1 MMALLVFLVSLFFFI
16 FLGVPIF
23 MSLGLSSLCIWLWHF
38 GALEPAI
45 LIQKMF
51 IGIDSF
57 PLMAIPFF
65 MLAGELMN
73 TGGVSRRLVGFAQ
86 CLIGW
91 VRGGLGFAVVLASM
105 FIAAI
110 LGSASAS
117 AAMIGMVMIPA
128 MAERGYETDFSA
140 ALVASAGS
148 IGPIIP
154 PSIPFIIYGVIGEVS
169 IAKLFVGGYI
179 PGILMG
185 LSFMAYTYFFARKRG
200 YPSESFPTLKSFAS
214 SFKEAFLTLL
224 LPVII
229 MGGILGGVFTPTEA
243 AVVAVVY
250 AFLVGTFA
258 YREIK
263 WTDLSGIFLRAANST
278 AMVLMVMSTATL
290 LSWVLTLERVPQT
303 VTQAL
308 LAVSSSPI
316 VFLLLVNVFMIVVGM
331 FLDAVSALTI
341 LTPVLLPAAK
351 ALNIDPVLFGVLLAL
366 NLSIGVLTPPVG
378 LNLYVVS
385 SIAKLDLVQISKA
398 VLPFLALITLVIL
411 ILIFFPATVTYLPN
425 LWLH

>member
-1 MMALLVFLVSLFFFI
+1 MTALLVFLVSLFFFI

-38 GALEPAI
+38 GTLEPSI

-128 MAERGYETDFSA
+128 MVERGYETDFSA

-179 PGILMG
+179 PGIFMG

-200 YPSESFPTLKSFAS
+200 YPSESFPTLKSFVS

-229 MGGILGGVFTPTEA
+229 MGGILGGIFTPTEA

-250 AFLVGTFA
+250 AFLVGTFV

-263 WTDLSGIFLRAANST
+263 WKDLSGVFLRAANST

-303 VTQAL
+303 VTKAL

-316 VFLLLVNVFMIVVGM
+316 VFLLLVNAFMIIVGM

-351 ALNIDPVLFGVLLAL
+351 ALNIDPVLFGVLLAV

-385 SIAKLDLVQISKA
+385 SIAKLDLVRISKA
-398 VLPFLALITLVIL
+398 VLPFIALITAVIL
-411 ILIFFPATVTYLPN
+411 IMIFFPATVTYLPN
-425 LWLH
+425 RLLH

>member
-1 MMALLVFLVSLFFFI
+1 MITLIVFLISLFFFI
-16 FLGVPIF
+16 FLGTPIF
-23 MSLGLSSLCIWLWHF
+23 MSLGLSSLSIWLWHY
-38 GALEPAI
+38 GSIEPSI

-73 TGGVSRRLVGFAQ
+73 TGGLSKRLVKFAQ
-86 CLIGW
+86 TIIGW
-91 VRGGLGFAVVLASM
+91 VHGGLGFAVILSSM

-128 MAERGYETDFSA
+128 MKEKGYKEDFSA
-140 ALVASAGS
+140 ALIASSGS

-154 PSIPFIIYGVIGEVS
+154 PSIPFIVYGVIGEIS
-169 IAKLFVGGYI
+169 IAKLFVAGYI
-179 PGILMG
+179 PGILM
-185 LSFMAYTYFFARKRG
+185 SITFMVYTYYHAKKNN
-200 YPSESFPTLKSFAS
+200 YPAEIKPSIKEIWIAL
-214 SFKEAFLTLL
+214 KEAFLTLM

-229 MGGILGGVFTPTEA
+229 MGGILSGLFTPTEA

-250 AFLVGTFA
+250 SVVIGKFVYKELNLKKIT
-258 YREIK
+258 
-263 WTDLSGIFLRAANST
+263 GILLRAASST
-278 AMVLMVMSTATL
+278 TMVLMVMSTAAL
-290 LSWVLTLERVPQT
+290 LSWVLTMERVPQT
-303 VTQAL
+303 VTEGIL
-308 LAVSSSPI
+308 LISENPI
-316 VFLLLVNVFMIVVGM
+316 IFLIVVNLFMILVGM

-351 ALNIDPVLFGVLLAL
+351 MLNIDPVLFGVILAV

-378 LNLYVVS
+378 LNLYVTS
-385 SIAKLDLVQISKA
+385 SIAKIDIIRISKA
-398 VLPFLALITLVIL
+398 SMPFIC
-411 ILIFFPATVTYLPN
+411 LIFGVLLLMSVFPDLVTFLPN
-425 LWLH
+425 ILVK

>member
-1 MMALLVFLVSLFFFI
+1 MTALGVFLVSLFTCI
-16 FLGVPIF
+16 LLGVPIF

-38 GALEPAI
+38 GSLEPSI
-45 LIQKMF
+45 VLQKMF

-73 TGGVSRRLVGFAQ
+73 TGGVSRRLVSFAQ

-110 LGSASAS
+110 LGSASAA
-117 AAMIGMVMIPA
+117 AAMIGIVMIPA
-128 MAERGYETDFSA
+128 MVERGYDVDFSA
-140 ALVASAGS
+140 ALIASAGS

-179 PGILMG
+179 PGIFMG
-185 LSFMAYTYFFARKRG
+185 LSFMAYTYWFATKRG
-200 YPSESFPTLKSFAS
+200 YPAERLPTLSNLWA
-214 SFKEAFLTLL
+214 SFKEAVLTLL

-250 AFLVGTFA
+250 AFVVGTFI

-263 WTDLSGIFLRAANST
+263 LTQLPEIFLRAARST

-290 LSWVLTLERVPQT
+290 LSWVLTLERVPQA
-303 VTQAL
+303 VTNAL
-308 LAVSSSPI
+308 LSVSSSPI
-316 VFLLLVNVFMIVVGM
+316 IFLLLVNAFMIIVGM

-351 ALNIDPVLFGVLLAL
+351 ALSIDPVFFGVILAV

-385 SIAKLDLVQISKA
+385 SIAKIDLVRISKA
-398 VLPFLALITLVIL
+398 VLPFIVLITIVIL
-411 ILIFFPATVTYLPN
+411 VMILFPASVTYLPN
-425 LWLH
+425 VLVR

>member
-1 MMALLVFLVSLFFFI
+1 MTALLVFLVSLFFFI

-38 GALEPAI
+38 GTLEPSI

-128 MAERGYETDFSA
+128 MVERGYETDFSA

-179 PGILMG
+179 PGIFMG

-200 YPSESFPTLKSFAS
+200 YPSESFPTLKSFVS

-229 MGGILGGVFTPTEA
+229 MGGILGGIFTPTEA

-250 AFLVGTFA
+250 AFLVGTFV

-263 WTDLSGIFLRAANST
+263 WKDLSGIFLRAANST

-303 VTQAL
+303 VTKAL
-308 LAVSSSPI
+308 LAVSPSPI
-316 VFLLLVNVFMIVVGM
+316 VFLLLVNAFMIIVGM

-351 ALNIDPVLFGVLLAL
+351 ALNIDPVLFGVLLAV

-385 SIAKLDLVQISKA
+385 SIAKLDLVRISKA
-398 VLPFLALITLVIL
+398 VLPFIALITAVIL
-411 ILIFFPATVTYLPN
+411 IMIFFPATVTYLPN
-425 LWLH
+425 RLLH

>member
-91 VRGGLGFAVVLASM
+91 VREGLGFAVVLASM

-308 LAVSSSPI
+308 LTVSSSPI

-385 SIAKLDLVQISKA
+385 SIAKLDLVRISKA

-411 ILIFFPATVTYLPN
+411 IMIFFPATVTYLPN

>member
-1 MMALLVFLVSLFFFI
+1 MTVLLVFLISLFFFI
-16 FLGVPIF
+16 FIGAPIF
-23 MSLGLSSLCIWLWHF
+23 MGIGLSSIILWLWHF
-38 GALEPAI
+38 GTIEPCI

-73 TGGVSRRLVGFAQ
+73 TGGVSRRLVAFAQ

-91 VRGGLGFAVVLASM
+91 VHGGLGFAVILSSM

-128 MAERGYETDFSA
+128 MIERGYDTDFSA
-140 ALVASAGS
+140 ALIAASGS

-154 PSIPFIIYGVIGEVS
+154 PSIPFIVYGVIGEIS
-169 IAKLFVGGYI
+169 IAKLFVAGYI

-185 LSFMAYTYFFARKRG
+185 LAFMIYTYYFAKKNN
-200 YPSESFPTLKSFAS
+200 FPAEKVPTAREIWN

-229 MGGILGGVFTPTEA
+229 MGGILGGIFTPTEA

-250 AFLVGTFA
+250 AFIIGTFV

-263 WTDLSGIFLRAANST
+263 LKDIPEIFLRSAKST
-278 AMVLMVMSTATL
+278 TMILMVMATATL
-290 LSWVLTLERVPQT
+290 LSWVLTLEQVPQIIT
-303 VTQAL
+303 KTML
-308 LAVSSSPI
+308 SISSSPV
-316 VFLLLVNVFMIVVGM
+316 VFLIIVNIFMVIVGM

-341 LTPVLLPAAK
+341 LTPVLLPAAQ
-351 ALNIDPVLFGVLLAL
+351 ALNIDPVLFGVILVV

-378 LNLYVVS
+378 LNLYVTS
-385 SIAKLDLVQISKA
+385 SIAKIDLVQISKA
-398 VLPFLALITLVIL
+398 IVPFIVIIFVIL
-411 ILIFFPATVTYLPN
+411 ILMSVCPPIVTYLPN
-425 LWLH
+425 LIVK

>member
-1 MMALLVFLVSLFFFI
+1 VTALAVFLISLFVFI

-38 GALEPAI
+38 GTLEPSI
-45 LIQKMF
+45 VLQKMF

-73 TGGVSRRLVGFAQ
+73 TGGVSRRLVSFAQ

-110 LGSASAS
+110 LGSASAA
-117 AAMIGMVMIPA
+117 AAMIGIVMIPA
-128 MAERGYETDFSA
+128 MVERGYEVDFSA

-179 PGILMG
+179 PGIIMAL
-185 LSFMAYTYFFARKRG
+185 LFMAYTYWFATKRG
-200 YPSESFPTLKSFAS
+200 YPAERLPTLRDLWV

-229 MGGILGGVFTPTEA
+229 MGGILGGIFTPTEA

-250 AFLVGTFA
+250 AFLVGTFI

-263 WTDLSGIFLRAANST
+263 LKNLPQIFLRAANST

-303 VTQAL
+303 VTNTL
-308 LAVSSSPI
+308 LSISSSPI
-316 VFLLLVNVFMIVVGM
+316 IFLLMVNAFMIIVGM
-331 FLDAVSALTI
+331 FLGAVSALTI

-351 ALNIDPVLFGVLLAL
+351 TLGIDPVLFGVILAV

-378 LNLYVVS
+378 LNLYVAS
-385 SIAKLDLVQISKA
+385 SIARIDLVRISKA
-398 VLPFLALITLVIL
+398 VLPFLVLISIGLL
-411 ILIFFPATVTYLPN
+411 IMIFFPTTVTYLPN
-425 LWLH
+425 VLVR

>member
-1 MMALLVFLVSLFFFI
+1 MTALGVFLVSLFTCI
-16 FLGVPIF
+16 LLGVPIF

-38 GALEPAI
+38 GSLEPSI
-45 LIQKMF
+45 VLQKMF

-73 TGGVSRRLVGFAQ
+73 TGGVSRRLVSFAQ

-110 LGSASAS
+110 LGSASAA
-117 AAMIGMVMIPA
+117 AAMIGIVMIPA
-128 MAERGYETDFSA
+128 MVERGYDVDFSA
-140 ALVASAGS
+140 ALIASAGS

-179 PGILMG
+179 PGIFMG
-185 LSFMAYTYFFARKRG
+185 LSFMAYTYWFATKRG
-200 YPSESFPTLKSFAS
+200 YPAEQFPTLSNLWA
-214 SFKEAFLTLL
+214 SFKEAVLTLL

-250 AFLVGTFA
+250 AFVVGTFI

-263 WTDLSGIFLRAANST
+263 LTQLPEIFLRAARST

-290 LSWVLTLERVPQT
+290 LSWVLTLERVPQA
-303 VTQAL
+303 VTNAL
-308 LAVSSSPI
+308 LSVSSSPI
-316 VFLLLVNVFMIVVGM
+316 IFLLLVNAFMIIVGM

-351 ALNIDPVLFGVLLAL
+351 ALSIDPVFFGVILAV

-385 SIAKLDLVQISKA
+385 SIAKIDLVRISKA
-398 VLPFLALITLVIL
+398 VLPFIVLITIVIL
-411 ILIFFPATVTYLPN
+411 VMILFPASVTYLPN
-425 LWLH
+425 VLVR